1 MEFIRYILLYKIIQL
16 VHGFRVIWKLN
27 YTARSTSPYL
37 SVDEIIIFIHI
48 LKFNVKYSNGYK

>member
-27 YTARSTSPYL
+27 YTA
-37 SVDEIIIFIHI
+37 INIH
-48 LKFNVKYSNGYK
+48 KFNLKNIQTDINNLDAPN